1 MSKTKPKAR
10 RQMLTL
16 FCTLL
21 LFGQIFVPAA
31 YADREQNVNISY
43 TVTEDMLPKP
53 VPTATPTPKPT
64 ATPTPRP
71 TATPIPTAI
80 PIPSATPHPGKGEP
94 PKTGDES
101 KVLVYGLLAASSALT
116 ALGLFVY
123 LNKKEEEEFKHE

>member
-1 MSKTKPKAR
+1 MTKTKPKAR
-10 RQMLTL
+10 RQMLIL
-16 FCTLL
+16 FCALL

-53 VPTATPTPKPT
+53 VPTATATPKPT
-64 ATPTPRP
+64 ATPT
-71 TATPIPTAI
+71 
-80 PIPSATPHPGKGEP
+80 ATPHPGKGEP

-101 KVLVYGLLAASSALT
+101 KVLVYGLLAASSALA

>member
-1 MSKTKPKAR
+1 MTKTKPKAR

-16 FCTLL
+16 FCALL
-21 LFGQIFVPAA
+21 LFGQIFVPVA

-53 VPTATPTPKPT
+53 VPTATATPKPT
-64 ATPTPRP
+64 ATPT
-71 TATPIPTAI
+71 
-80 PIPSATPHPGKGEP
+80 ATPHPGKGEP

-101 KVLVYGLLAASSALT
+101 KVLVYGLLAASSALA
-116 ALGLFVY
+116 ALGLFVF

>member
-1 MSKTKPKAR
+1 MSKTKPKVR
-10 RQMLTL
+10 RQMLIL
-16 FCTLL
+16 FCALL
-21 LFGQIFVPAA
+21 LFGQIFAAAA

-53 VPTATPTPKPT
+53 VPTATPKPT
-64 ATPTPRP
+64 ASPAPT
-71 TATPIPTAI
+71 
-80 PIPSATPHPGKGEP
+80 ATPHPGKGEP

-101 KVLVYGLLAASSALT
+101 MILVYGLLAASSALA

>member
-16 FCTLL
+16 FCALL

-31 YADREQNVNISY
+31 YADTQKDMNISY
-43 TVTEDMLPKP
+43 TVTEDMLPQP
-53 VPTATPTPKPT
+53 VTTSTPTPK
-64 ATPTPRP
+64 P

-80 PIPSATPHPGKGEP
+80 PTATPHPGKGEP

-101 KVLVYGLLAASSALT
+101 KVLVYGLLAASSALA
-116 ALGLFVY
+116 ALGLFVF
-123 LNKKEEEEFKHE
+123 LNKKEEEEFTHE

>member
-1 MSKTKPKAR
+1 MTKVKPKVR

-16 FCTLL
+16 FCALL
-21 LFGQIFVPAA
+21 LFVQIFASAA

-53 VPTATPTPKPT
+53 VPTTTPTPKPT
-64 ATPTPRP
+64 ASPVP
-71 TATPIPTAI
+71 TATVVPT
-80 PIPSATPHPGKGEP
+80 ATPHPGKGEP

-101 KVLVYGLLAASSALT
+101 KVLVYGLLAASSALA
-116 ALGLFVY
+116 ALGLFVF

>member
-1 MSKTKPKAR
+1 MSKTKSKVR
-10 RQMLTL
+10 RQILTL
-16 FCTLL
+16 FCALL
-21 LFGQIFVPAA
+21 LFGQIFVSAA
-31 YADREQNVNISY
+31 YADTQKDMNISY

-64 ATPTPRP
+64 A
-71 TATPIPTAI
+71 APIPTATVV
-80 PIPSATPHPGKGEP
+80 PTATPHPGKGEP

-101 KVLVYGLLAASSALT
+101 KVLVYGLLAASSALA

>member
-1 MSKTKPKAR
+1 MSKTKSKVR
-10 RQMLTL
+10 RQILTL
-16 FCTLL
+16 FCALL

-64 ATPTPRP
+64 ATPIP
-71 TATPIPTAI
+71 TATATPT
-80 PIPSATPHPGKGEP
+80 ATPHPGKGEP

-101 KVLVYGLLAASSALT
+101 KVLVYGLLAASSALA

>member
-1 MSKTKPKAR
+1 MSKTKPKVR
-10 RQMLTL
+10 RQMLIL
-16 FCTLL
+16 FCALL
-21 LFGQIFVPAA
+21 LFGQIFAAAA

-53 VPTATPTPKPT
+53 VPTATPIPT
-64 ATPTPRP
+64 VTPRP

-101 KVLVYGLLAASSALT
+101 KILVYGLAAAGSALA

-123 LNKKEEEEFKHE
+123 LNKKEDKDITHE